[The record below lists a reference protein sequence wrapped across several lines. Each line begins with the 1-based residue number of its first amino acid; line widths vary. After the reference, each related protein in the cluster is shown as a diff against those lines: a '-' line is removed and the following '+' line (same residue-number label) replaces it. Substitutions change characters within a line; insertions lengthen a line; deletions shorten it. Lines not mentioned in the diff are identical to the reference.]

1 MKLIL
6 YFMIVLN
13 VLTFG
18 WFSYKETISEA
29 KKEEFQATTGG
40 VKKLRLLNERE
51 HFQDVSAHIYGRKES
66 AGLCHTIGPIENRD
80 TAHAIFAAL
89 RKTGREGNI
98 RADKQKVQYAYW
110 VYLESLPDNELEKTV
125 AEMKSRGIKDY
136 HQNNRNELS
145 LGIYNGMQAARQ
157 RQRSIAALGYSPLVG
172 PLYRT
177 ETHYWIDVADMSRTA
192 LTDDAWKSYL
202 GEYPDI
208 HRKSVK
214 CELIN
219 A

>member
-1 MKLIL
+1 MKQIL
-6 YFMIVLN
+6 YFMIALN

-29 KKEEFQATTGG
+29 EKEEFKATTSG
-40 VKKLRLLNERE
+40 VKKLRLLSERE

-80 TAHAIFAAL
+80 TARGIVAAL
-89 RKTGREGNI
+89 GKTGKEGNI
-98 RADKQKVQYAYW
+98 RADRQKVQYAYW
-110 VYLESLPDNELEKTV
+110 VYLESMPDTELEKTV
-125 AEMKSRGIKDY
+125 AEMKSSGIKDY
-136 HQNNRNELS
+136 HQNNLNELS
-145 LGIYNGMQAARQ
+145 LGIYNGMQAALQ

-177 ETHYWIDVADMSRTA
+177 ETRYWIDVADMNRAA

-202 GEYPDI
+202 GEYPDL

>member
-6 YFMIVLN
+6 YLMIILN

-18 WFSYKETISEA
+18 WFSYKGMNSVA
-29 KKEEFQATTGG
+29 DKAEFQAATRG
-40 VKKLRLLNERE
+40 VKKLRLLNERGNIK
-51 HFQDVSAHIYGRKES
+51 DASAHIYNRNES
-66 AGLCHTIGPIENRD
+66 AGMCHTIGPLENHD
-80 TAHAIFAAL
+80 AARGIVALL
-89 RKTGREGNI
+89 RKQGRESSI

-110 VYLESLPDNELEKTV
+110 VYLESMPDNELEQTV
-125 AEMKSRGIKDY
+125 AEMKSSGIEDY

-145 LGIYNGMQAARQ
+145 LGIYNGIQGARQ
-157 RQRSIAALGYSPLVG
+157 RQRRIAALGYSPLVG

-177 ETHYWIDVADMSRTA
+177 QTYYWIDVADMSHA
-192 LTDDAWKSYL
+192 AITDDVWKSYL

-214 CELIN
+214 CQFIN

>member
-1 MKLIL
+1 
-6 YFMIVLN
+6 MIALN

-18 WFSYKETISEA
+18 WFSYKEKISGAE
-29 KKEEFQATTGG
+29 KDEFQATTSG
-40 VKKLRLLNERE
+40 VKMLRLLNERQ
-51 HFQDVSAHIYGRKES
+51 HFQDVSAHIYGSEES
-66 AGLCHTIGPIENRD
+66 AGLCYTIGPIENRD
-80 TAHAIFAAL
+80 AAHGIVAAL
-89 RKTGREGNI
+89 RKSGKEGNI
-98 RADKQKVQYAYW
+98 RADKQQVQYAYW
-110 VYLESLPDNELEKTV
+110 VYLESMPDDELEMTV
-125 AEMKSRGIKDY
+125 SEMKSSGIEDY

-157 RQRSIAALGYSPLVG
+157 RQRSIAELGYSPLIG

-192 LTDDAWKSYL
+192 PREDAWKFYL
-202 GEYPDI
+202 GEYTDI
-208 HRKSVK
+208 QLKSVK